1 MIKVI
6 NNKKLSIVKV
16 VNNIDIKI
24 NTKIKIQII
33 YFTIVKVPAARP
45 WNPPQGVDED
55 MFWVAGTAESSQEGD
70 PTSYC

>member
-45 WNPPQGVDED
+45 
-55 MFWVAGTAESSQEGD
+55 
-70 PTSYC
+70 